1 MRFNGSGEA
10 FSRSPELFCWWLPAA
25 FPRLCLA
32 PRQKYGCCRDHV
44 GRGSANGSRGLPGR
58 AANGGRGSA
67 VDVRQL
73 LRHAAVRQLLSRTAQ
88 HCTRPPRHRAR
99 PRHRLAAVSGRAA
112 GAARPGRGSVSRTP
126 SRCPECRQVP
136 ASTSHQFTAVSRQSQ
151 SPCCQQPSPSERF
164 ILTQGNARLNLAT
177 PGKLCCLAVAGVWP
191 ATAIFSLVPRL
202 PYWPQRELLCW
213 HGLCPW
219 SKLLTHSFIS
229 TDMHFSYLT
238 ILLSCESP
246 QHISGR

>member
-1 MRFNGSGEA
+1 MAAGKRFRGVRN
-10 FSRSPELFCWWLPAA
+10 FSAGGCRQLFPGCAWLPAKSTA
-25 FPRLCLA
+25 AAGITWAAARPMA
-32 PRQKYGCCRDHV
+32 AADCRDV
-44 GRGSANGSRGLPGR
+44 RPMGAEDPRWTCDSCCGMRPCDSCCLGQRSIAPGR
-58 AANGGRGSA
+58 
-67 VDVRQL
+67 
-73 LRHAAVRQLLSRTAQ
+73 
-88 HCTRPPRHRAR
+88 RAR

-136 ASTSHQFTAVSRQSQ
+136 ASTSLQFTAVSRQSQ

-164 ILTQGNARLNLAT
+164 ILTQGNARLLLAT
-177 PGKLCCLAVAGVWP
+177 PGKLRCLAVAGVWP

-202 PYWPQRELLCW
+202 PYWPQSELLCW

>member
-58 AANGGRGSA
+58 AANGRRGSA

-99 PRHRLAAVSGRAA
+99 PRHRLAALGPGRWCRP
-112 GAARPGRGSVSRTP
+112 ARPRLSLPDTLPLSRVSPGSSLDIAPVH
-126 SRCPECRQVP
+126 RCLSPESVP
-136 ASTSHQFTAVSRQSQ
+136 VLSAA
-151 SPCCQQPSPSERF
+151 QP
-164 ILTQGNARLNLAT
+164 Q
-177 PGKLCCLAVAGVWP
+177 
-191 ATAIFSLVPRL
+191 
-202 PYWPQRELLCW
+202 
-213 HGLCPW
+213 
-219 SKLLTHSFIS
+219 
-229 TDMHFSYLT
+229 
-238 ILLSCESP
+238 
-246 QHISGR
+246 

>member
-1 MRFNGSGEA
+1 MRFNGTGEA

-73 LRHAAVRQLLSRTAQ
+73 LRHAAVRQLLSRPRSDSAALHQAAAAPRPARSAPQVSCCLGPAPLLPPGPAAAQ
-88 HCTRPPRHRAR
+88 SPGHPLAVQSVARFQPRHYRSSPLSLAR
-99 PRHRLAAVSGRAA
+99 VS
-112 GAARPGRGSVSRTP
+112 ARVVSN
-126 SRCPECRQVP
+126 
-136 ASTSHQFTAVSRQSQ
+136 
-151 SPCCQQPSPSERF
+151 PSPSDRF
-164 ILTQGNARLNLAT
+164 ILTPGNAPPPPRHTRKTLLLGSA
-177 PGKLCCLAVAGVWP
+177 GCLP

-202 PYWPQRELLCW
+202 PYWPQTELLC
-213 HGLCPW
+213 
-219 SKLLTHSFIS
+219 
-229 TDMHFSYLT
+229 
-238 ILLSCESP
+238 
-246 QHISGR
+246 

>member
-1 MRFNGSGEA
+1 MAAGS
-10 FSRSPELFCWWLPAA
+10 FSPAVPGSPPKVRLLP
-25 FPRLCLA
+25 
-32 PRQKYGCCRDHV
+32 
-44 GRGSANGSRGLPGR
+44 GSRGPRLGQWQPRVAGTCGQWGPRIRGGRATAAAACGRATAAVSDSAALHQAAAAPRPAAPQVSCCLGPGR
-58 AANGGRGSA
+58 W
-67 VDVRQL
+67 
-73 LRHAAVRQLLSRTAQ
+73 
-88 HCTRPPRHRAR
+88 CRPAR
-99 PRHRLAAVSGRAA
+99 PRLSLPDTLPLSRVS
-112 GAARPGRGSVSRTP
+112 PGS
-126 SRCPECRQVP
+126 

-164 ILTQGNARLNLAT
+164 ILTQGNARLLLAT

-202 PYWPQRELLCW
+202 PYWPQSELLCW